1 MLAPDWAR
9 NAAGKAWGA
18 IPGRLHRRHHG
29 GHPADATSRLK
40 ISMACRSPSSSTSTR
55 SAGVPASGNSGP
67 GTPAPDALTPASPPS
82 RMPRS
87 MSVIPT
93 PRHLF
98 LRPHLG
104 PHWGKIRKV
113 HALRLF
119 QVYFLRQP
127 PPLRG
132 GPNPRIE
139 KYIFRRSFTFAT
151 ETIRLRRRP
160 VLCVIPKVHVSRSKP
175 PAPIDTPFWG
185 QNRRVRAFGV
195 PGQSQ
200 KVRPLEAV
208 FPANR
213 DPREPCRQ
221 GQSPS
226 GVSIDEDGLPD

>member
-1 MLAPDWAR
+1 MLARDWAR

-87 MSVIPT
+87 MSVMPT

-127 PPLRG
+127 PPRYG
-132 GPNPRIE
+132 AAQIRE
-139 KYIFRRSFTFAT
+139 SRSTSSDAHL
-151 ETIRLRRRP
+151 RLRRRP

-185 QNRRVRAFGV
+185 QNRRVWAFGV

>member
-127 PPLRG
+127 PPATGRPKSENREVHLPTLIYVCDG
-132 GPNPRIE
+132 DH
-139 KYIFRRSFTFAT
+139 TFAT
-151 ETIRLRRRP
+151 ETSFVRDSKSTCFTLKTPCSHRHPLLGAKPQGPGLRGPGP
-160 VLCVIPKVHVSRSKP
+160 VSKS
-175 PAPIDTPFWG
+175 PAPGSSFP
-185 QNRRVRAFGV
+185 
-195 PGQSQ
+195 SQ
-200 KVRPLEAV
+200 P
-208 FPANR
+208 
-213 DPREPCRQ
+213 
-221 GQSPS
+221 
-226 GVSIDEDGLPD
+226 